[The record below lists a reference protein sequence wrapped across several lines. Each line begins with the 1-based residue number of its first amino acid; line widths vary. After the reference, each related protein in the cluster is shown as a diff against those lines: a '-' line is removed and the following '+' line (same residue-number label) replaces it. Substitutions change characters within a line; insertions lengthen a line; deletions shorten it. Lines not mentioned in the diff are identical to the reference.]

1 MPPTS
6 SGNGSPNRPMPAIW
20 SSTTGSSAPARSI
33 ASARGATTSSA
44 KARTI
49 LRNSSC
55 SGVSSRS
62 IGTPSWGGT
71 ARVGRLVGDPAML
84 TAVSLPGVVL
94 EGEQG
99 QVVVVAAAGVAVD
112 QLHPPLEGGGG
123 GV

>member
-20 SSTTGSSAPARSI
+20 SSTAGSSLASRSI

-55 SGVSSRS
+55 SGDSSTS
-62 IGTPSWGGT
+62 IGTPLWDEQ
-71 ARVGRLVGDPAML
+71 RDRRLVGDPAML
-84 TAVSLPGVVL
+84 TAAATPGVVL
-94 EGEQG
+94 QAEEG
-99 QVVVVAAAGVAVD
+99 QVVVVATAGVAVD
-112 QLHPPLEGGGG
+112 QLDQAVEGGG
-123 GV
+123 